1 LRSLIRVVTSSESKA
16 VDAATIAAG
25 MPSRAMMGRAAAAA
39 ATQICDRY
47 ADALRRGV
55 LVLAGPGN
63 NGGDGWAVARALASI
78 GIGVRVTSPAGSHTS
93 DSIAERDIALP
104 FVNEVPW
111 NAGTAY
117 TGEGVVVDALL
128 GTGSTGEVHGEIAAC
143 IPVLDLARQRA
154 AVVVAIDVPSGL
166 DATTGESNGAVRA
179 DMTITFGT
187 VKRGQLVARS
197 LCGTIIVVDIGLT
210 HATAPDD
217 LALADA
223 HWAVEHMP
231 PILAE
236 AHKGTRKKLLL
247 YGGAPGMAGA
257 VILGLRA
264 ALRSG
269 IGMVKA
275 VVHPLSVDA
284 IHGAVPATLIAE
296 WPATSD
302 QTPDKWADV
311 LVIGPGLGRAGD
323 AREAIRG
330 AARRHDGPML
340 YDADALTA
348 FERDLDGLRG
358 TFRERPVN
366 DDFSNRPVL
375 ITPHVVELGRLTG
388 DYPEAVLDQRF
399 EIGLQVAKKINA
411 TVLLKGVPTI
421 VSSPDGRRMVVAEG
435 TPTLATG
442 GSGDLLS
449 GIAGTLLAQTGDP
462 FLAGALGAW
471 VHGRAAALAGA
482 RTRGTTLEDVLEMLP
497 NAWSVNIDAPR
508 YPVLAELPAISAQ

>member
-1 LRSLIRVVTSSESKA
+1 LRSLIRVVTSAESKA

-25 MPSRAMMGRAAAAA
+25 VPSRAMMGRAAAAA
-39 ATQICDRY
+39 ATEICNRY
-47 ADALRRGV
+47 GDALKRGV

-63 NGGDGWAVARALASI
+63 NGGDGWAVGRALASI
-78 GIGVRVTSPAGSHTS
+78 GIDVRVASPVGEHTP
-93 DSIAERDIALP
+93 DSIAEREIALP
-104 FVNEVPW
+104 FVKELQW

-128 GTGSTGEVHGEIAAC
+128 GTGSTGAVHGELASCLPI
-143 IPVLDLARQRA
+143 LDLARQRA
-154 AVVVAIDVPSGL
+154 GVVVALDLPSGL

-187 VKRGQLVARS
+187 IKRGHLVSRS
-197 LCGTIIVVDIGLT
+197 LCGTILVVDIGLT
-210 HATAPDD
+210 QLTTTDD
-217 LALADA
+217 LVLADA
-223 HWAVEHMP
+223 HWAVEHIP
-231 PILAE
+231 PIVAE

-275 VVHPLSVDA
+275 AVHPLSVDA
-284 IHGAVPATLIAE
+284 VHGAVPATLIAE
-296 WPATSD
+296 WPAISD

-323 AREAIRG
+323 ARDAIRG

-348 FERDLDGLRG
+348 FERDLDGLQG
-358 TFRERPVN
+358 TFRKQ
-366 DDFSNRPVL
+366 PVL

-388 DYPEAVLDQRF
+388 DYPEAVLDRRF
-399 EIGLQVAKKINA
+399 EIGAAVAKRIGA
-411 TVLLKGVPTI
+411 TVLLKGVPTV
-421 VSSPDGRRMVVAEG
+421 VSSPDGRCIVVAEG

-449 GIAGTLLAQTGDP
+449 GIAGTLLAQIGDP
-462 FLAGALGAW
+462 FTAGALAAW

-497 NAWSVNIDAPR
+497 NAWSLNVDAPR
-508 YPVLAELPAISAQ
+508 YPVLAELPAVSAQ